1 MNNHEQ
7 ILTVEQAKHI
17 GGYTLMLIF
26 NNGEKRKF
34 DFSPLL
40 DKGVC
45 SKLRNMDYF

>member
-17 GGYTLMLIF
+17 CGYTLMLIF

-34 DFSPLL
+34 DFSSLL
-40 DKGVC
+40 DK
-45 SKLRNMDYF
+45 